1 MRIRWLHIY
10 IGASA
15 TLLLII
21 GVLSVFGNPPERG
34 PIVLIPYPTFGAMAA
49 AAFGA
54 ETPKHQYIEVVDGCG
69 PYFED
74 ACLNARSGPSVSY
87 PSVGK
92 LRKGVILEVEST
104 VEEGGVTWYKI
115 VFDEWLRYPERLNSD
130 WYVAA
135 DYVRLFNDDGP
146 QDLHGTAAAETE
158 KSIIVDRSEQMLYA
172 YDGTEL
178 FMQQTISTGLELTP
192 TPRGTFRVFRK
203 TPSRYMQGP
212 ILGISEKEYDLPGVP
227 WNLYFTEQGAVIHG
241 AYWHTHF
248 GEPWSNGCVN
258 MPPEKARELYLWAP
272 LGTYVTV
279 RD

>member
-49 AAFGA
+49 AAFGT
-54 ETPKHQYIEVVDGCG
+54 ETPKRQYIEVMDGCG

-74 ACLNARSGPSVSY
+74 SCLNARSGPNVSY

-92 LRKGVILEVEST
+92 LRRGVILEVEST

-146 QDLHGTAAAETE
+146 QDL
-158 KSIIVDRSEQMLYA
+158 
-172 YDGTEL
+172 
-178 FMQQTISTGLELTP
+178 
-192 TPRGTFRVFRK
+192 
-203 TPSRYMQGP
+203 
-212 ILGISEKEYDLPGVP
+212 
-227 WNLYFTEQGAVIHG
+227 
-241 AYWHTHF
+241 
-248 GEPWSNGCVN
+248 
-258 MPPEKARELYLWAP
+258 
-272 LGTYVTV
+272 TV
-279 RD
+279 RLRQKPRRASSSIA